1 MVAADGPEP
10 LSSKLTNS
18 VIRNTVKR
26 KNNNTT
32 INNTNDADDA
42 DFVCP
47 PPKCQCSDD
56 CTNSVNKGDTFCK
69 YHMENGCSVKG
80 GLSGYEPKYSPEDYN
95 SDSAIQHS
103 HNCFAYAL
111 GVKDYKKIKNCRKN
125 KECKFHVPGK
135 TKKHPEFS
143 GQMGKTCSDVIGR
156 TMADV
161 PRGYMTNFIT
171 ACKPNFSKIAVVV
184 DEKNDLH
191 YYKQSQSKE
200 SDKTVTK
207 ERVGLW
213 DHKPGARKVTDKDA
227 YGAKIYRPDLAS
239 RCYPRETPED
249 SGLNYNS
256 FCSYMCIPRDQTI
269 IVAGGGNGS
278 GVKSNR
284 SRKNRSRKNRSR
296 KNSRSNSRMMKQ
308 RRSNKTAKKRST
320 NKSGGGLFSFFGK
333 TKGPELYKQNAI
345 NTRKVS
351 KPTINNTGKINV
363 PKVSQAIMN
372 KNTTP
377 FAYQGYSS
385 HTGQNQGYLSRSGQN
400 TRRLGFNQRILK
412 HINSENTVLTKNN
425 VPDLLQNMN
434 FNTKTEMRRKLIKL
448 SKAANKNPN
457 YNTEFIEQLNLMYS
471 DPALKKFLKDPSPNH
486 SIGMNTAS

>member
-1 MVAADGPEP
+1 
-10 LSSKLTNS
+10 
-18 VIRNTVKR
+18 
-26 KNNNTT
+26 
-32 INNTNDADDA
+32 
-42 DFVCP
+42 
-47 PPKCQCSDD
+47 
-56 CTNSVNKGDTFCK
+56 
-69 YHMENGCSVKG
+69 
-80 GLSGYEPKYSPEDYN
+80 
-95 SDSAIQHS
+95 
-103 HNCFAYAL
+103 
-111 GVKDYKKIKNCRKN
+111 
-125 KECKFHVPGK
+125 
-135 TKKHPEFS
+135 
-143 GQMGKTCSDVIGR
+143 MGKTCSDVIGR

-239 RCYPRETPED
+239 RCYPKETPED

-256 FCSYMCIPRDQTI
+256 FCSYMCIPRDQKI
-269 IVAGGGNGS
+269 IVAGGGSGS
-278 GVKSNR
+278 GVKS
-284 SRKNRSRKNRSR
+284 NRSR
-296 KNSRSNSRMMKQ
+296 KNSRSNSRMMNR
-308 RRSNKTAKKRST
+308 RRSNKTYKKRST

-333 TKGPELYKQNAI
+333 KKEPELYKKNAI

-400 TRRLGFNQRILK
+400 TRRLGFNQKVLK
-412 HINSENTVLTKNN
+412 HVNSENTVLMKNN

-448 SKAANKNPN
+448 SKAANKNQK

>member
-1 MVAADGPEP
+1 
-10 LSSKLTNS
+10 
-18 VIRNTVKR
+18 
-26 KNNNTT
+26 
-32 INNTNDADDA
+32 
-42 DFVCP
+42 
-47 PPKCQCSDD
+47 
-56 CTNSVNKGDTFCK
+56 
-69 YHMENGCSVKG
+69 MENGCSVKG
-80 GLSGYEPKYSPEDYN
+80 GLSGYEPKYRPEDYN

-161 PRGYMTNFIT
+161 PRGYITNFIT

-256 FCSYMCIPRDQTI
+256 FCSYMCIPRDQEI
-269 IVAGGGNGS
+269 IVAGGG
-278 GVKSNR
+278 R
-284 SRKNRSRKNRSR
+284 SRSRIRRSRRNTR
-296 KNSRSNSRMMKQ
+296 NNSRMLN
-308 RRSNKTAKKRST
+308 RHRSKKTSKKRST
-320 NKSGGGLFSFFGK
+320 NKSGGGLFSFFSQS
-333 TKGPELYKQNAI
+333 KGPELYKKNAI

-351 KPTINNTGKINV
+351 NPTINNTGKINV
-363 PKVSQAIMN
+363 PKVSKAILN
-372 KNTTP
+372 KNTSP

-385 HTGQNQGYLSRSGQN
+385 HTGQNQGYLARSGQN
-400 TRRLGFNQRILK
+400 TRRLGFNQKVLK
-412 HINSENTVLTKNN
+412 QINSQNNGLMKNN
-425 VPDLLQNMN
+425 VPELLQNMN
-434 FNTKTEMRRKLIKL
+434 FNTKNEMRRNLARL
-448 SKAANKNPN
+448 SKASNKNSK
-457 YNTEFIEQLNLMYS
+457 YDDEFIDQLNLMYS
-471 DPALKKFLKDPSPNH
+471 DPALRKFLKDPSPNH
-486 SIGMNTAS
+486 SISMNTAS